1 MMVRY
6 FCVVG
11 PTGLPIAD
19 TGHAFLRALY
29 DQRIKT
35 RALPIGPA
43 GGFLSQRRWFEL
55 GSTFTQMMSIPY
67 VNVVCANANTP
78 MGMRTPASTFSKSD
92 DLPPELRALLG
103 PMADGKSADVE
114 YEPQTVF
121 AGLYTAN
128 CINVAIVSGHADEQE
143 LFVLRRYDLVIAIE
157 SSEWDYMNKHDVAAR
172 YVPPPGLVAIGWPK
186 CRFVRILEEV
196 TGCEFAT
203 TATTEPPAVTAAR
216 RETISQHSYASRRSS
231 SRLPALARGPSP
243 RRIATDTLTI
253 SPGRSLW
260 WRVLATLRSFMRSLA
275 FWRR

>member
-1 MMVRY
+1 MVRF

-11 PTGLPIAD
+11 PQGLPIAD

-29 DQRIKT
+29 DQQVKT

-43 GGFLSQRRWFEL
+43 GGFLSERRWYEL
-55 GSTFTQMMSIPY
+55 GATFTQMMSLPY

-78 MGMRTPASTFSKSD
+78 MGMRTPASTFAKSD
-92 DLPPELRALLG
+92 DLPTELRALLG

-121 AGLYTAN
+121 AGLYTAGV
-128 CINVAIVSGHADEQE
+128 INVAIVSGHPDDQE

-157 SSEWDYMNKHDVAAR
+157 SAEWDYLNNHGVTAR
-172 YVPPPGLVAIGWPK
+172 YVTPPGLVAIAWPK

-196 TGCEFAT
+196 IGCEFAT
-203 TATTEPPAVTAAR
+203 TATTAPPVDTAAQ
-216 RETISQHSYASRRSS
+216 RETISPRSYASRKPS
-231 SRLPALARGPSP
+231 SRLPYSARSSSP
-243 RRIATDTLTI
+243 RRIDTDTLTI
-253 SPGRSLW
+253 SPSRSRWL
-260 WRVLATLRSFMRSLA
+260 RILATLLSFMRSLA